1 MDESVPGA
9 SPLNARLI
17 CQPEGSSM
25 DIRQL
30 EMFLAVAEEGGFTRA
45 GERLHVSQSAISRQI
60 GLLEKELGGPLFNR
74 HGRRVSL
81 THSGEIL
88 VRTAY
93 NLFREMQ
100 HVVEQVSD
108 VHELRRGR
116 LRLAGGMSVCMYV
129 LPRLLKRYR
138 RLHPDVDV
146 RVSSGSSEV
155 ILRKLRSHEMDLALL
170 TLPVIAKDLEV
181 IPVLKEEMVV
191 VTAPRHPLAR
201 KRVVDAREIAKFPLI
216 LYETGS
222 RTRETIE
229 NFLREEDVPADV
241 VMETENAEIIKA
253 MVGSGIGITVLSHAT
268 VAPDLRHKRLAFA
281 RIRGRKLYRETGW
294 VYVKS
299 DYVPRTVTEMLRVFE
314 LIHEEFTSKLPA
326 GR

>member
-1 MDESVPGA
+1 
-9 SPLNARLI
+9 
-17 CQPEGSSM
+17 M

-45 GERLHVSQSAISRQI
+45 GERLHVSQSAVSRQV
-60 GLLEKELGGPLFNR
+60 GLLERELGGPLFHR
-74 HGRRVSL
+74 DGRRISL
-81 THSGEIL
+81 THPGEIL
-88 VRTAY
+88 VAAAY

-100 HVVEQVSD
+100 QVAEQLSD

-129 LPRLLKRYR
+129 LPRLLRRYR
-138 RLHPDVDV
+138 KLHPDVEL
-146 RVSSGSSEV
+146 RVSSGSSEA
-155 ILRKLRSHEMDLALL
+155 ILGKLRGHEIDLALL

-181 IPVLKEEMVV
+181 VPVLKEEMVV

-201 KRVVDAREIAKFPLI
+201 KRVVDAREIGRFPLI
-216 LYETGS
+216 LYESGS

-229 NFLREEDVPADV
+229 NFLREENVPADV
-241 VMETENAEIIKA
+241 AMETENAEIIKA
-253 MVGSGIGITVLSHAT
+253 MVASGIGITVLSHAT
-268 VAPDLRHKRLAFA
+268 VAPDLRHKRLSYA

-294 VYVKS
+294 VHLKS
-299 DYVPRTVTEMLRVFE
+299 DHVPRTVTEMLRVFE
-314 LIHEEFTSKLPA
+314 LMRGEFSSKLPP

>member
-1 MDESVPGA
+1 
-9 SPLNARLI
+9 
-17 CQPEGSSM
+17 M

-60 GLLEKELGGPLFNR
+60 GLLERELGGPLFHR
-74 HGRRVSL
+74 EGRRVSL
-81 THSGEIL
+81 THPGEIL
-88 VRTAY
+88 VGSVY

-100 HVVEQVSD
+100 QLVEQLAD

-129 LPRLLKRYR
+129 LPRLLKKYRTRY
-138 RLHPDVDV
+138 PDVDV
-146 RVSSGSSEV
+146 RVSTGSSEV
-155 ILRKLRSHEMDLALL
+155 IIRKLRAHEIDLALL

-181 IPVLKEEMVV
+181 VPVLKEEMVV

-201 KRVVDAREIAKFPLI
+201 KRVVDAREIGRFPLI
-216 LYETGS
+216 LYESGS

-229 NFLREEDVPADV
+229 NFLREENVSADV
-241 VMETENAEIIKA
+241 AMETENAEIIKA
-253 MVGSGIGITVLSHAT
+253 MVGSGIGITVLSHAA
-268 VAPDLRHKRLAFA
+268 VAADLRHKRLAIA

-294 VYVKS
+294 VYLKS
-299 DYVPRTVTEMLRVFE
+299 EHVPRTVTEMLRAFE
-314 LIHEEFTSKLPA
+314 QMREEFTSKLPA

>member
-1 MDESVPGA
+1 MDV
-9 SPLNARLI
+9 
-17 CQPEGSSM
+17 
-25 DIRQL
+25 RQL

-74 HGRRVSL
+74 DGRRVSL
-81 THSGEIL
+81 THPGEIL
-88 VRTAY
+88 VRTAN

-100 HVVEQVSD
+100 RLVEQLSD

-138 RLHPDVDV
+138 RLHPAVDV
-146 RVSSGSSEV
+146 RVSSGSSEM
-155 ILRKLRSHEMDLALL
+155 ILRKLRGHEMDLALL

-201 KRVVDAREIAKFPLI
+201 KRVVDAREIGRFPLI

-229 NFLREEDVPADV
+229 NFLREENVSADV
-241 VMETENAEIIKA
+241 AMETENAEIIKA

-314 LIHEEFTSKLPA
+314 LMRGEFTSKLPS

>member
-1 MDESVPGA
+1 
-9 SPLNARLI
+9 
-17 CQPEGSSM
+17 M

-60 GLLEKELGGPLFNR
+60 GLLERELGGPLFHR
-74 HGRRVSL
+74 EGRRVSL
-81 THSGEIL
+81 THPGEIL
-88 VRTAY
+88 VGSVY

-100 HVVEQVSD
+100 QLVEQLAD

-129 LPRLLKRYR
+129 LPRLLKKYR
-138 RLHPDVDV
+138 RRYPDVDV
-146 RVSSGSSEV
+146 RVSTGSSEV
-155 ILRKLRSHEMDLALL
+155 IIRKLRAHEIDLALL

-181 IPVLKEEMVV
+181 VPVLKEEMVV

-201 KRVVDAREIAKFPLI
+201 KRVVDAREIGRFPLI
-216 LYETGS
+216 LYESGS

-229 NFLREEDVPADV
+229 NFLREENVSADV
-241 VMETENAEIIKA
+241 AMETENAEIIKA
-253 MVGSGIGITVLSHAT
+253 MVGSGIGITVLSHAA
-268 VAPDLRHKRLAFA
+268 VAADLRHKRLAIA

-294 VYVKS
+294 VYLKS
-299 DYVPRTVTEMLRVFE
+299 EHVPRTVTEMLRAFE
-314 LIHEEFTSKLPA
+314 QMREEFTSKLPA